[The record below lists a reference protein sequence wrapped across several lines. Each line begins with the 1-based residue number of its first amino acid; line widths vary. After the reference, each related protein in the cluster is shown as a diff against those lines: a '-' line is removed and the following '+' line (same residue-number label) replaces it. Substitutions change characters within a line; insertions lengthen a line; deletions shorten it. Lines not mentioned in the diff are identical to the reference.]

1 MSSNVQLVL
10 VNYEM
15 MKKFANSFRGQ
26 EAAVQQT
33 TQKLTKVI
41 EQLRG
46 GDWIGEGATQ
56 FFNEM
61 DSDVLPAERHDRGRQ
76 GHEGDREDPA
86 RYRILD
92 RVPLQRHPKQV
103 CGRIIQSQT
112 RLVDRASR
120 REPCLRKSE

>member
-61 DSDVLPAERHDRGRQ
+61 DSDVLPALKRLQ
-76 GHEGDREDPA
+76 SAMTEGDKVTKEIEKTQHDTESLIESLFKD
-86 RYRILD
+86 ILS
-92 RVPLQRHPKQV
+92 KFAE
-103 CGRIIQSQT
+103 G
-112 RLVDRASR
+112 
-120 REPCLRKSE
+120 